1 MNRKAFTLIEL
12 LTVIAIIAIVALI
25 TVPVVT
31 NVISLSEKNSFARS
45 VEQLKNVVDMDYNEY
60 ARSGEV
66 VYKYQDN
73 ELICLKCNNDSD
85 LKLDFTGKIKDGFGT
100 IKNNEGEITL
110 DIENSNYKASN
121 VNDKVVVTKK

>member
-12 LTVIAIIAIVALI
+12 LAVIAIIAIVALI

-66 VYKYQDN
+66 VYKYQGN

-85 LKLDFTGKIKDGFGT
+85 LKLDFTGKIKDVFGT

-110 DIENSNYKASN
+110 DIENSKYKALN